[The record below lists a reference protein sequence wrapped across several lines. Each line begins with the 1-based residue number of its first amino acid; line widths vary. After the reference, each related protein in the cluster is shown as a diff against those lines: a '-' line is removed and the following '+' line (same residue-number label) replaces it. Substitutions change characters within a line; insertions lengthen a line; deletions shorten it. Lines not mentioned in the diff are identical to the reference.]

1 MADRDKGCLSVH
13 SIVLHEATVAI
24 CLLESRNGMNVRI
37 IHSWAW
43 AGFGTCSLVLGIT
56 GRCGATTHGLVRHR
70 QPPIILFQPD
80 TTRHDTPPHHICPSV
95 RPSAL
100 QPYCTYSLCCW
111 TIPAPRA
118 ATDLPSSRTTAPH
131 ATHLDLYRHVSQRV
145 SRPGTPREAHGHH
158 ANVALLVNA

>member
-70 QPPIILFQPD
+70 QPPIIFFQPD
-80 TTRHDTPPHHICPSV
+80 TTRHDTTRHAATPHLSV
-95 RPSAL
+95 RPS
-100 QPYCTYSLCCW
+100 
-111 TIPAPRA
+111 
-118 ATDLPSSRTTAPH
+118 
-131 ATHLDLYRHVSQRV
+131 V
-145 SRPGTPREAHGHH
+145 GTPAILYIQP
-158 ANVALLVNA
+158 LLLDNTGAKSGN